1 MVDSILVARGGAL
14 SPYSGLGSTHVALV
28 ENLKAGLVDGYSLGE
43 VHEYPLGGG
52 PFTRLWRR
60 WFSGPKAVVSKAS
73 KHSIIHISD
82 QEQAGLVPKN
92 GNTPCVVTVHDLFHL
107 FPTKYGDVD
116 IGKQN
121 PSLIRRNDIKN
132 IKAGLLRADLLICIS
147 KHTLQECEMRFPGV
161 ATAWVPH
168 AIDLKKYQKESE
180 KPSWFNDGK
189 NLLIVGSEE
198 PRKRVGFAIE
208 VCSGM
213 DVTLH
218 KIGAESS
225 PNAKAKLIALA
236 KKKNCDLNWVGT
248 VEQDEMIAALQHADA
263 LLFPSVAEGFGL
275 PPLEA
280 MAAGTV
286 ALVGDAP
293 AANEIPL
300 PEHILPTDDVEAWQN
315 AINNLST
322 DSEAL
327 QARANEFST
336 VEWANRLKSA
346 YKSIQ

>member
-1 MVDSILVARGGAL
+1 MVDSVFVARGGAL
-14 SPYSGLGSTHVALV
+14 SPYSGLGSTHQALV

-43 VHEYPLGGG
+43 VHEHSLVGG
-52 PFTRLWRR
+52 PLTRLWRR
-60 WFSGPKAVVSKAS
+60 WFSGPKAVSNMAS

-82 QEQAGLVPKN
+82 QEQAGLVPNN

-107 FPTKYGDVD
+107 FPSKIGDVE
-116 IGKQN
+116 IGKQK
-121 PSLIRRNDIKN
+121 PSLIRRKDIDR

-147 KHTLQECEMRFPGV
+147 KHTQQECEMRFPGV
-161 ATAWVPH
+161 ATAWIPH
-168 AIDLKKYQKESE
+168 AIDLKKYQKEFE
-180 KPSWFNDGK
+180 KPSWFNDGI

-198 PRKRVGFAIE
+198 PRKRVDFAIE
-208 VCSGM
+208 VCSKM

-225 PNAKAKLIALA
+225 LQAKSKLIALA
-236 KKKNCDLNWVGT
+236 KKKDCDLNWVGT

-280 MAAGTV
+280 MAAGTI

-300 PEHILPTDDVEAWQN
+300 SEHILPTDDVEAWRN

-322 DSEAL
+322 DSKAL
-327 QARANEFST
+327 QERANEFST
-336 VEWANRLKSA
+336 AEWANRLKSA